1 MDDVLVANL
10 NARLASSG
18 MRQSDL
24 AATLGISRN
33 AVSLWCRGA
42 AEPRVSDLPR
52 IAAALG
58 VTASDLLRPE
68 TARGTASAVMS
79 VPLRATVAPHDVIGS
94 VAIPTGYGACADR
107 YAVQITGRCI
117 AVCVPLDWPGD
128 DRVYVPVLIE
138 RQRGDMTHG
147 YELGWAYRKEDG
159 SYVGL
164 QLFDHAPVSGPDVG
178 DPSARLVA
186 RVELTI
192 GSLDGLS
199 L

>member
-1 MDDVLVANL
+1 MDETLVKSINSL
-10 NARLASSG
+10 LASSG

-24 AATLGISRN
+24 AAALGISRN

-94 VAIPTGYGACADR
+94 VAITTGYGACADR

-138 RQRGDMTHG
+138 RKRPDTTFA

>member
-1 MDDVLVANL
+1 MDETLVKNINSL
-10 NARLASSG
+10 LASSG

-24 AATLGISRN
+24 ATALGMSRN
-33 AVSLWCRGA
+33 AISLWCRGA
-42 AEPRVSDLPR
+42 VEPRVSDLPR

-58 VTASDLLRPE
+58 VTAADMLRPE
-68 TARGTASAVMS
+68 TARGTASAVIS

-107 YAVQITGRCI
+107 YAVQISGRCI

-128 DRVYVPVLIE
+128 DRVCVPVLIE
-138 RQRGDMTHG
+138 RQRGDMTYG
-147 YELGWAYRKEDG
+147 YELGWAYRKPDG
-159 SYVGL
+159 GYTGL
-164 QLFDHAPVSGPDVG
+164 QLFDHAPVADPDVG
-178 DPSARLVA
+178 DPSARAVA